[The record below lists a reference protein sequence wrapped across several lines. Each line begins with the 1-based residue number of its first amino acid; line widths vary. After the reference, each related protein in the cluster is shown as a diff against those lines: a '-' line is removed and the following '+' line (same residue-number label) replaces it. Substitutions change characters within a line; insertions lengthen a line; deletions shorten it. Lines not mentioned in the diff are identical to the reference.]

1 VVAPLLSGPFLS
13 ALLFTGTA
21 SAGSASVAPYAALVG
36 PDSLRPG
43 LRIGYEPLPAASV
56 DLQGDVSLDGDVT
69 AGLGLTGRGFM
80 GGRDDGT
87 GVFLLG
93 RVGVGMANEQDV
105 LGPWLGLFGGFGAR
119 PIPGL
124 EVAVATGPDWAIE
137 SGGRW
142 RTELTVG
149 WVIGEGAFKAR
160 PGSGTIRH
168 RPRPVPA
175 GLAPA
180 ASVY

>member
-1 VVAPLLSGPFLS
+1 VVAPLFSGPLLS
-13 ALLFTGTA
+13 ALLLTGSA
-21 SAGSASVAPYAALVG
+21 SAASGSVAPYVALVG

-43 LRIGYEPLPAASV
+43 LRVGYEPLPAASV

-69 AGLGLTGRGFM
+69 AGLGLTGRGFV

-87 GVFLLG
+87 GVFVLG
-93 RVGVGMANEQDV
+93 RLGVGMASEQDV

-149 WVIGEGAFKAR
+149 WIIGEGTFKSK
-160 PGSGTIRH
+160 PGTGNIRH
-168 RPRPVPA
+168 RARPVPTE
-175 GLAPA
+175 LAPTA
-180 ASVY
+180 P